1 MSIQD
6 LIEKTKVSF
15 CQDCGVCTGSC
26 PVSRVLPGFSPQAM
40 VSKYVLSA
48 DLGLEDEIYSDADLW
63 SCLTCALCLERCPSK
78 VEYLDFVRGVREE
91 AFKAGSRTTFAH
103 DGVKQVALQ
112 RKVSTISL

>member
-6 LIEKTKVSF
+6 LIDKTKVSF

-48 DLGLEDEIYSDADLW
+48 DLGI
-63 SCLTCALCLERCPSK
+63 
-78 VEYLDFVRGVREE
+78 
-91 AFKAGSRTTFAH
+91 
-103 DGVKQVALQ
+103 
-112 RKVSTISL
+112 